1 MSLAHTMIF
10 NAILAIVNNCCV
22 ASVRGTVNGECG
34 HKYAIIL
41 IYVGIGQTFA
51 SFTRTIG
58 PTFAGFMFAWSE
70 EPGHRWPFNFHFV
83 WDVLAIL
90 TALMYWR
97 STMLPKSLDTMKKEE
112 WDEGEGKGE
121 KNRSAEIGGE

>member
-83 WDVLAIL
+83 WDLLAIM
-90 TALMYWR
+90 TAFMFWR
-97 STMLPKSLDTMKKEE
+97 GANLPKYLDKKKIEE
-112 WDEGEGKGE
+112 VESGE
-121 KNRSAEIGGE
+121 AE